1 MKKNPGSLLTTLIF
15 VLLSITVVYADDFSS
30 KFTLST
36 ATPYVKEAV
45 IMKLDLVQTDHSKVM
60 FFKFSPK
67 KSDEYEFYRL
77 DIKEEDAYHA
87 AKVHYTYLI
96 YPKHAGDI
104 AITFDLIKM
113 VTTDEKVAYSFSG
126 DRDNIKGLNKKD
138 IPVELPPLKLRVK
151 PLPKGTLI
159 VGDFTLEQMLKK
171 REANSFEP
179 LPFTITIKGN
189 GYPPILTGIIPDS
202 KEFTLFKEA
211 PITHSSRSMQGT
223 KSSVTYPMALSAKQS
238 FHLPAITLKAF
249 NPKTEKSYDLTIPKE
264 HFVITQPDQSTLL
277 DKIDSPK
284 PLQSNWSWLG
294 TLLGYLIV
302 FVAGFLTAK
311 SFKWSPR
318 RKQKSTVDAITEEIQ
333 AVNDPK
339 ELLALLIATD
349 ARRYKNAI
357 EKLEESLY
365 GKKKY
370 DLKRI
375 KKELLQNK
383 SEETL

>member
-1 MKKNPGSLLTTLIF
+1 MKKSPGSLLAVLII
-15 VLLSITVVYADDFSS
+15 VVLSITATYADDFAS
-30 KFTLST
+30 KFTLNN

-45 IMKLDLVQTDHSKVM
+45 IMNLDLVQTDHSKVM

-67 KSDEYEFYRL
+67 KSDAYEFYRL

-96 YPKHAGDI
+96 YPKRSGEI
-104 AITFDLIKM
+104 TVTFDLIKM
-113 VTTDEKVAYSFSG
+113 ITTDEKVAYSFSG

-138 IPVELPPLKLRVK
+138 IPIDLPPLKLQVK

-159 VGDFTLEQMLKK
+159 VGDFTLEHTIKK
-171 REANSFEP
+171 KEAKSFEP
-179 LPFTITIKGN
+179 LPLTITIKGN
-189 GYPPILTGIIPDS
+189 GYPPILADIIPES
-202 KEFTLFKEA
+202 ESFTRFKET
-211 PITHSSRSMQGT
+211 PTTHSVRSIQGT

-238 FHLPAITLKAF
+238 FDLPAIKLKAF
-249 NPKTEKSYDLTIPKE
+249 NPKTEESYDLTIPKE
-264 HFVITQPDQSTLL
+264 HFTITQPDQSTLL

-284 PLQSNWSWLG
+284 PLQSDWSWLG

-302 FVAGFLTAK
+302 FIAGFLTAK
-311 SFKWSPR
+311 SLKWR
-318 RKQKSTVDAITEEIQ
+318 RLTKQKPTTDALTEEIQ
-333 AVNDPK
+333 AINDPK

-349 ARRYKNAI
+349 ARRYKNPI

-365 GKKKY
+365 GKKKHS
-370 DLKRI
+370 LKQL
-375 KKELLQNK
+375 KKEIFQTI